1 MHTEELFEIASD
13 TVRYEFMTIG
23 KLYNAMTTDALSIN
37 PNPIGQRPA
46 AFSKYQNPK
55 NVGIIDSILRG
66 YGIDTICLRDI
77 TVHDVRH
84 PIRRL
89 YPNVGYLTID
99 GGHRC
104 RAVRQFIENR
114 FCVSVDGISVH
125 FSDLQGATKASNPK
139 LVGIYDKFMNTT
151 VAIKYIVCDSVQAHR
166 WFLMINNMTKT
177 NETESVMSDDDSE
190 VTKFIRYNTWYVKE
204 YDNRKVIH
212 PIFRVGITEKSEHT
226 TDIWKKANTGG
237 WFYFHAL
244 VTLAKSI
251 GRGNVNAGESAW
263 KKMVADNYRGINNLT
278 TATTKIWSRFFN
290 DLHEFQSI
298 VRHKGGLDDDHFGF
312 FSALWFHLFKKYG
325 GNFKLNMETLAPLIH
340 RSFVFLTIRRRVKKG
355 IKKGTQHD
363 KYDGKMVL
371 DVDGKKTELKTMV
384 RQYVR
389 SFSYGAKQEFLG
401 DIILREIESEAED
414 GDTGIIIMDKKRSLK
429 LKDKELIFHAQGSKC
444 WVEDRLC
451 KSKIAGKKLT
461 IDDCVLAHNIPYC
474 RGGKV
479 EDGVIL
485 CKPCHAEQG
494 LLNLD
499 ELGKI
504 LEGQAATPKAPKR
517 SKKRSIELGA

>member
-1 MHTEELFEIASD
+1 MDKKELFEIASD
-13 TVRYEFMTIG
+13 TVRYELMTIG
-23 KLYNAMTTDALSIN
+23 KLYNAMTTAALSIN

-46 AFSKYQNPK
+46 AFAEYQNPK
-55 NVGIIDSILRG
+55 SVGIIDSILRG

-77 TVHDVRH
+77 TVYGVRNK
-84 PIRRL
+84 IRRL

-177 NETESVMSDDDSE
+177 NETESIMSDDDSE
-190 VTKFIRYNTWYVKE
+190 VTEFIRYNTWYVKE
-204 YDNRKVIH
+204 YDNRKLIH
-212 PIFRVGITEKSEHT
+212 PIFRVGITQSSEYA

-251 GRGNVNAGESAW
+251 GKGNVNAGEAAW
-263 KKMVADNYRGINNLT
+263 KKMVDDNHRGIKNLT
-278 TATTKIWSRFFN
+278 LATIKVWRRFFD

-298 VRHKGGLDDDHFGF
+298 VQYKLNDDNFGF
-312 FSALWFHLFKKYG
+312 FSAFWFHLFKKHR
-325 GNFKLNMETLAPLIH
+325 GNFRLKMDTLAPLINS
-340 RSFVFLTIRRRVKKG
+340 SFELLHAKNGTKK
-355 IKKGTQHD
+355 
-363 KYDGKMVL
+363 VCL
-371 DVDGKKTELKTMV
+371 DVDGEEKELNHLV
-384 RQYVR
+384 RQYAR
-389 SFSYGAKQEFLG
+389 AFSYGAKQEFLG
-401 DIILREIESEAED
+401 DIILREIESEAEN
-414 GDTGIIIMDKKRSLK
+414 GDTGITIIDKKRSVSLDIK
-429 LKDKELIFHAQGSKC
+429 KTIFAAQKNKC

-451 KSKIAGKKLT
+451 LSAGKRLK
-461 IDDCVLAHNIPYC
+461 IGDCDFAHDLAYS

-485 CKPCHAEQG
+485 CKPCHKEQG
-494 LLNLD
+494 LRPLRGDSGLV
-499 ELGKI
+499 EI
-504 LEGQAATPKAPKR
+504 LEGQARQRKAPKR